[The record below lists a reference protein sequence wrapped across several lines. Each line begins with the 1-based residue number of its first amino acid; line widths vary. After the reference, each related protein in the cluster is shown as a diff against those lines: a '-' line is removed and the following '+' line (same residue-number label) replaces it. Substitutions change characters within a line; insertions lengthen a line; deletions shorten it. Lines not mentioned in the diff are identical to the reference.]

1 MINSY
6 DFQGQTAVVTGG
18 ASGIGAAIAERLAV
32 SGARVAIW
40 DRDVSKL
47 DPSLITI
54 PPDRRL
60 TIELDVTDVAA
71 VERATVQTVEALG
84 EIDVLV
90 ANAGIAGNT
99 SLLWEYDPAM
109 WRKINEVNLDGVF
122 LCCRAI
128 VPRMIV
134 RNYGRIVTI
143 ASVAGKE
150 GNPQASAYSA
160 SKAGVMV
167 LTKSLG
173 KELAEFDIGVNAI
186 TPGII
191 DTPILSQVSQEHRY
205 YVLSKVPRKRY
216 GRLEEIAS
224 LCAFIA
230 SRENSFTT
238 GAIFD
243 FTGGRATY

>member
-1 MINSY
+1 MNRY
-6 DFQGQTAVVTGG
+6 DFRDQVAVVTGG
-18 ASGIGAAIAERLAV
+18 ASGIGAAIAQRLSA

-40 DRDVSKL
+40 DSNCSRL
-47 DPSLITI
+47 DLRVGDLPA
-54 PPDRRL
+54 DRRL
-60 TIELDVTDVAA
+60 VIELDVTDAGA
-71 VERATVQTVEALG
+71 IEMATAQTVDALG

-90 ANAGIAGNT
+90 ANAGIAGN
-99 SLLWEYDPAM
+99 SAPLWEYDPAM
-109 WRKINEVNLDGVF
+109 WRKVNEVNLDGVF

-128 VPRMIV
+128 VPRMIA

-150 GNPQASAYSA
+150 GNPHASAYSA
-160 SKAGVMV
+160 SKAGVIA

-173 KELAEFDIGVNAI
+173 KELAEYDIGVNAI

-191 DTPILSQVSQEHRY
+191 DTPILSQVSQEHRD
-205 YVLSKVPRKRY
+205 YVLSKVPRKRS
-216 GRLEEIAS
+216 GGLEEIAS
-224 LCAFIA
+224 LCAFMA

>member
-1 MINSY
+1 MNSY
-6 DFQGQTAVVTGG
+6 DFGGQTAVVTGG
-18 ASGIGAAIAERLAV
+18 ASGIGAAIAERLAL
-32 SGARVAIW
+32 SGAKVAIW
-40 DRDVSKL
+40 DRDVSRL
-47 DPSLITI
+47 DPRLTAIAE
-54 PPDRRL
+54 DRRL
-60 TIELDVTDVAA
+60 AIELDVIDGAA
-71 VERATVQTVEALG
+71 VECATRRTVEALG

-99 SLLWEYDPAM
+99 CPLWEYDPAM

-122 LCCRAI
+122 FCCRAV
-128 VPRMIV
+128 VPGMIA

-150 GNPQASAYSA
+150 GNPHASAYSA
-160 SKAGVMV
+160 SKAGVMA

-173 KELAEFDIGVNAI
+173 KELAQYDIGVNSI

-191 DTPILSQVSQEHRY
+191 DTPILSQVSLEHRD
-205 YVLSKVPRKRY
+205 YVLAKVPRKRY
-216 GRLEEIAS
+216 GRLDEIAS
-224 LCAFIA
+224 LCAFVA

>member
-1 MINSY
+1 MNAY

-18 ASGIGAAIAERLAV
+18 ASGIGAAIAERLAA

-40 DRDVSKL
+40 DRDVGRL
-47 DPSLITI
+47 DPRVAEI
-54 PPDRRL
+54 PADRRM
-60 TIELDVTDVAA
+60 TAGLDVTDAA
-71 VERATVQTVEALG
+71 RVEQATAQTVKALG
-84 EIDVLV
+84 AIDVLV

-99 SLLWEYDPAM
+99 SLVWEYDPAI

-128 VPRMIV
+128 VPGMID

-150 GNPQASAYSA
+150 GNPNASAYSA
-160 SKAGVMV
+160 SKAGVIA

-173 KELAEFDIGVNAI
+173 KELAEYDISVNSI

-191 DTPILSQVSQEHRY
+191 DTPILSQVSQEHRD

-216 GRLEEIAS
+216 GKLEEIAS
-224 LCAFIA
+224 LCAFVA

-238 GAIFD
+238 GAVFD

>member
-1 MINSY
+1 MNAY
-6 DFQGQTAVVTGG
+6 DFRGQTAVVTGG
-18 ASGIGAAIAERLAV
+18 ASGIGAAIAERLAA

-40 DRDVSKL
+40 DRDIGRL
-47 DPSLITI
+47 DPRVAAI
-54 PPDRRL
+54 PEDRRL
-60 TIELDVTDVAA
+60 TIALDVTDAAA
-71 VERATVQTVEALG
+71 VEEATVRTVEGLG

-128 VPRMIV
+128 VPRMIA

-150 GNPQASAYSA
+150 GNPHASAYSA
-160 SKAGVMV
+160 SKAGVMA

-173 KELAEFDIGVNAI
+173 KELAEYDIGVNSI

-191 DTPILSQVSQEHRY
+191 DTPILSQVSKEHRD

-216 GRLEEIAS
+216 GKLEEIAA
-224 LCAFIA
+224 LCAFMA
-230 SRENSFTT
+230 SSENSFTT